1 MLKKISAL
9 NDYNLWK
16 ETLNSSPLLGQHKMD
31 IEEEMILKDPFRDST
46 FPNPSNFFTIFNK
59 RSNKNFD
66 LNFPPIPYDFEQS
79 HQKEKP
85 LLQVNP
91 NPHQNSFLNDH
102 YEKKEDFTFS
112 DNTHPDTS
120 SQFPRDGMISTN
132 TQIKPREHVNDFES
146 LNGEHNLPYKP
157 AHPRFIGENIAEEQ
171 EQIREERAPKKAKRK
186 KKINK
191 RINAKEGDKKEKDIK
206 KYTKKKID
214 IGNLVKFLI
223 QSFAGCVENIP
234 DNINDSDIW
243 NKILKMRFKGL
254 KHSADRLMKLIEDDN
269 IDELNKALK
278 EDFAL
283 ERRGEV
289 YYKIVYRNVIKMMRN
304 GARDVD
310 FWARYFSVEYCE
322 RNRIKINHV
331 YDPLK
336 KANTTNSKFK
346 FLSKGY
352 LELIFSNPDFAER
365 FKACMLVF
373 QTKYPDSYD
382 QKIRTIIRNV
392 EAGKGFKSPKFPLSK
407 TELERAI
414 KMFNDEFFGNGMNE
428 EQPGNEERNIN

>member
-66 LNFPPIPYDFEQS
+66 LNFPQIPYDCEDS
-79 HQKEKP
+79 HVKEEP
-85 LLQVNP
+85 SLQANP
-91 NPHQNSFLNDH
+91 NPHQNSFSNDL
-102 YEKKEDFTFS
+102 YEEKEDLTFS
-112 DNTHPDTS
+112 DNTHPNTS
-120 SQFPRDGMISTN
+120 NQFSRDGMISTN
-132 TQIKPREHVNDFES
+132 TQIKPRECVNDFES
-146 LNGEHNLPYKP
+146 PNGERNLPYTP
-157 AHPRFIGENIAEEQ
+157 ALPRFTGENIAEEQ
-171 EQIREERAPKKAKRK
+171 EQIREERAPMNAERR

-191 RINAKEGDKKEKDIK
+191 RINAKEGHKKEKDTK
-206 KYTKKKID
+206 EYTKKKPVD
-214 IGNLVKFLI
+214 ENLVKFLI
-223 QSFAGCVENIP
+223 QTFAENVEQIP
-234 DNINDSDIW
+234 DNINDSDTLNTIF
-243 NKILKMRFKGL
+243 KMRFKGS
-254 KHSADRLMKLIEDDN
+254 KHLVDCLMKLIGEGK
-269 IDELNKALK
+269 IDELNNFLK
-278 EDFAL
+278 VDFAL

-289 YYKIVYRNVIKMMRN
+289 YYKIVYRNVIKMMSE
-304 GARDVD
+304 GMKDAD
-310 FWARYFSVEYCE
+310 FWARHFSAEYCE
-322 RNRIKINHV
+322 KNGIETNYV
-331 YDPLK
+331 CDPLK
-336 KANTTNSKFK
+336 RANTTNSEYKG
-346 FLSKGY
+346 LTKGY
-352 LELIFSNPDFAER
+352 LELIFRNADFAER
-365 FKACMLVF
+365 FKACMLEF

-407 TELERAI
+407 RELERAI